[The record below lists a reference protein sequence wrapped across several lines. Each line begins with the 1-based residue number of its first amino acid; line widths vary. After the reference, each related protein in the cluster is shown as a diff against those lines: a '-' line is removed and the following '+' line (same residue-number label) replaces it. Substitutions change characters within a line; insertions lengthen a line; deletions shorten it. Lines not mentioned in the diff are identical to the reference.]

1 MSENLSDQNS
11 EIMSVDMDS
20 HSSKDGSP
28 PPSQPPPLTPPSIHS
43 FHRPLSPSPTM
54 GYPMPH
60 FGKFNNSSSPLT
72 SPPDSRSPHS
82 SPPSLIPSSMM
93 MQRPPPPGFISQ
105 SPLLLPRFPPMDIS
119 RSPGDYGDM
128 RHFINRSL
136 SPPPFS
142 SSDPTANECKM
153 VEYRGKKIASFV
165 INGKTMLCLPQAFE
179 MFLKHLVG
187 GLHTVYTKLKRLEIM
202 PLVCNVEQVRILRGL
217 GAIQPGVN
225 RCKLLADTDF
235 DELFKDCTTQR

>member
-1 MSENLSDQNS
+1 
-11 EIMSVDMDS
+11 MSVDMDS

-28 PPSQPPPLTPPSIHS
+28 PPSQHPPLTPPSIHS
-43 FHRPLSPSPTM
+43 FPRPLSPSPTM
-54 GYPMPH
+54 GYPPMPH

-128 RHFINRSL
+128 RHFINRYKYLPVRIYSL
-136 SPPPFS
+136 SRPIS
-142 SSDPTANECKM
+142 QGLLSEQNNNLSKNIHE
-153 VEYRGKKIASFV
+153 ER
-165 INGKTMLCLPQAFE
+165 L
-179 MFLKHLVG
+179 FLMNLIFNI
-187 GLHTVYTKLKRLEIM
+187 Y
-202 PLVCNVEQVRILRGL
+202 
-217 GAIQPGVN
+217 
-225 RCKLLADTDF
+225 
-235 DELFKDCTTQR
+235 